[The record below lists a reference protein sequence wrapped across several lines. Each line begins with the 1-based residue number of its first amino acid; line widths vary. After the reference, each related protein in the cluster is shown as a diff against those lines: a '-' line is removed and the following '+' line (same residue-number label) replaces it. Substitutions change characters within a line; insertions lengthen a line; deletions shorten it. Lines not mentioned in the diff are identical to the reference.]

1 MAHLTEEMFVAYI
14 KENQE
19 RFYRLAYRYVKNSE
33 DAMDVV
39 QDAILKAY
47 EKYTTLRDADTIKTW
62 FYRILVNTSIDAL
75 RRLHPTSGS
84 EVLEL
89 LPAKDGEPSVL
100 DTLALSQA
108 IDRLPAPQRTVITLR
123 FFEDMKLT
131 EIAEIT
137 GATLSA
143 TKNRLYRGL
152 ELLRVDLEERT

>member
-1 MAHLTEEMFVAYI
+1 MSQLTEEMFVAYI

-19 RFYRLAYRYVKNSE
+19 RFYRLAYSYVKNSE

-47 EKYTTLRDADTIKTW
+47 EKYSTLRDAETIKTW

-75 RRLHPTSGS
+75 RRLRPTSGS
-84 EVLEL
+84 EVLDL
-89 LPAKDGEPSVL
+89 LPAKDGEGPVL
-100 DTLALSQA
+100 DAMTLSQA
-108 IDRLPAPQRTVITLR
+108 IERLPPQQKTVIILR
-123 FFEDMKLT
+123 FYEDMKLT

-137 GATLSA
+137 GSTLSA